1 MNCISETITISWQPP
16 QIPAQWQNKLPSE
29 QNIVQHL
36 DTVTAAPSDN
46 QQWDTLLLSV
56 EQEVE
61 LDFSVSDD
69 LRRELKELREAE
81 EMEEGSGE
89 MEEGSGEEMR

>member
-1 MNCISETITISWQPP
+1 M
-16 QIPAQWQNKLPSE
+16 
-29 QNIVQHL
+29 
-36 DTVTAAPSDN
+36 TAPPSDN
-46 QQWDTLLLSV
+46 RQQWDTLLLSV

-81 EMEEGSGE
+81 ETREMEKGSVE